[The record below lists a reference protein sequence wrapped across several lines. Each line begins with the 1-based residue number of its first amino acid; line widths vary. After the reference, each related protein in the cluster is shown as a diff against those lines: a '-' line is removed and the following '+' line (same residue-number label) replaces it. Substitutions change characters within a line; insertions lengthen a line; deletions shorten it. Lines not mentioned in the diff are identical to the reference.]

1 MSNNIEP
8 VSLDNKAL
16 ATIFIIV
23 GISGD
28 LARRK
33 LLPALCRIAE
43 AGALPAK
50 YRIIGI
56 TRQPNLEVRDLLTKV
71 DNPDYLA
78 GKIELYPMDL
88 QSTEEFR
95 RLDEK
100 LAQIE
105 TEFGEETQRLFYLSV
120 PPQISRPIIEE
131 LGLSGLA
138 IKPRTKLLLEKPF
151 GVDLESAQELVNYIN
166 RYFTPDQVY
175 RIDHYLAKETAQNIL
190 AFRQDNALFKRT
202 WNREFIDQIEIIA
215 QEQIGIEGR
224 AVFYEQTGAL
234 RDLVQSHLLQ
244 LASLVLME
252 LPEGRDFSDVPKR
265 RQAALAKLRLATKEE
280 ANRDVV
286 IRGQYEEYQEEAGN
300 PGSTVETL
308 VSVELRSEEERFKG
322 VPIYLRTG
330 KALDE
335 KFSGIRIRYKQEKG
349 HEANELILKLQP
361 DEGVELRLFS
371 KKPGYRYELEE
382 RALKFSFREYY
393 SRLPEAYEQ
402 VLFSALNSDHSLFP
416 LSEEVLAAW
425 EIIAPIQKAW
435 SMDSSDLIIYPKGSS
450 LEGVLDK
457 TKTIS

>member
-1 MSNNIEP
+1 MSNNIDP
-8 VSLDNKAL
+8 APLDNKAP

-56 TRQPNLEVRDLLTKV
+56 TRQPNLEVSDLLAKV
-71 DNPDYLA
+71 DKPDYLA

-234 RDLVQSHLLQ
+234 RDLIQSHLLQ

-265 RQAALAKLRLATKEE
+265 RQAALVKLRLATKEE
-280 ANRDVV
+280 SNREVV
-286 IRGQYEEYQEEAGN
+286 IRGQYEGYQEEAGN
-300 PGSTVETL
+300 PGSAVETL
-308 VSVELRSEEERFKG
+308 VSVELRSEEECFKG

-349 HEANELILKLQP
+349 YEANELILKLQP

-382 RALKFSFREYY
+382 WALKFSFGEYY
-393 SRLPEAYEQ
+393 FRLPEAYEQ

-435 SMDSSDLIIYPKGSS
+435 SMDPSDLIIYPKGSS
-450 LEGVLDK
+450 LEGVLNK